1 MEGCFMFQWGGGGA
15 GCFLDGGASFLSGG
29 HSMVGTSVL
38 VGGGGFEKNCKMGE
52 YPPTLWET
60 LKWDEKYQ
68 NGFAKTNKYLS
79 VLNGKLKVSI
89 IQFSLLKMV

>member
-1 MEGCFMFQWGGGGA
+1 MKGCFTFQWGR
-15 GCFLDGGASFLSGG
+15 FVFQMGGASFISGG

-38 VGGGGFEKNCKMGE
+38 VGGGGGLKKIVRWGE